1 MKSKKMITK
10 VLLLAFVISLVLPA
24 GAFAAETKTASDL
37 QGHWA
42 ESVIS
47 QWMTDGL
54 VGGYQDGTF
63 QPDKSITRA
72 EFVKLVNAAVKPN
85 KVGAVN
91 FSDVTNTDWFYDELR
106 LAMGAGYVGG
116 FEDGTFRPADNVTRA
131 QAAAFI
137 AKAKGLTQDTAQ
149 ANKFADSAAIA
160 YWAKGAVGAVVKA
173 GYMGGYQDGT
183 FRADNALTRA
193 EAVSMLDRVL
203 KDQSDDLVIT
213 EPGTVVKDKTV
224 AGDVI
229 IAASVGSGDVTLDNV
244 TIHGDLLVKG
254 GGANSVHLKN
264 TTVKGTVYAQR
275 TAGTV
280 RVVVEAASHIDRI
293 VILNGTQLQ
302 AASDFKGTIKE
313 IIIDEQASST
323 QAITI
328 DAKADKIEIQANA
341 TVTIKED
348 AKQVVLADTA
358 EKAKVTVADN
368 AKVETLTVDAPKA
381 TVEIASGAKVETL
394 TANEA
399 VDINGSGSIGK
410 LEANASNV
418 TTEIKPDKTETASGV
433 KDPVI
438 DTTVSGGG
446 SSSGGSSGGGGG
458 TTAKTAT
465 VTTAEELTKALADT
479 TVDVIK
485 VSSTIGSESAY
496 GTYTVD
502 RVVTIKSDAKAT
514 VYGSF
519 VVRANATIQDLT
531 INNEGCGTHPGK
543 NAIDIVGTAATIKNN
558 TLNLGQKDA
567 AVANGIVI
575 WPAAGS
581 STGLTIQ
588 GNHINGYTG
597 TDAAWTS
604 TGILVVENT
613 AVADGLLKDAATP
626 ITTSDLGLSYDQEKA
641 LATGNT
647 YTGCDSDYSR
657 TNYAADQTGKKE
669 FVVVS
674 NANRLNNLFTGT
686 ILLDQG
692 AAVVLNGDIT
702 MGDKHIVIPVKGLT
716 FDGNGKTLTFAS
728 KNDEHAVD
736 CGIVVQNADVTVKDL
751 TVTMEGAQEGWKGCY
766 ALQAYNVKDITFE
779 DITANG
785 ADGAMNINGA
795 EVTLKGAI
803 NVSGNEFGGIEVSR
817 GESLKDTNAQGKL
830 IIDNVTWTNNDEAYT
845 KPTIWVVKDQGSI
858 LPEDGFA
865 KNDGDAKPDQIQ
877 YYLDAANAFGDTAIS
892 DASALTETE
901 TKGVYSAS
909 FTWSSNNGIGTLGKK
924 TSGSYDYYTNG
935 AYLRFQVK
943 DEQGTVKSF
952 ADVFTTVEG
961 GNNAE
966 GGMTLQTDNGTVN
979 DMDGSMRELADWK
992 AEMNNAKRTNLTNDA
1007 NSKYVFYGLIQNKD
1021 EGTKTVGFNAKD
1033 SRTVNMTLT
1042 PKAGL
1047 EAGTYTVTVQAMQQ
1061 NVNGNDKECGTPIAF
1076 TFTVEKAA
1084 DKAVATSLESDD
1096 LIASDVTGADSNTSE
1111 EVVEPSGDVNP
1122 PAGGADTPDTSN
1134 TSADEAAGEGSTDAP
1149 AETPAE

>member
-1 MKSKKMITK
+1 MKTTKQERGNKNMKSKKMITK

-24 GAFAAETKTASDL
+24 GAFAAETRTASDL

-160 YWAKGAVGAVVKA
+160 DWAKGAVGAVVKA

-302 AASDFKGTIKE
+302 AASDFKGMIKE

-328 DAKADKIEIQANA
+328 DAKADKIEIQANVD
-341 TVTIKED
+341 VTIKED
-348 AKQVVLADTA
+348 AKQVVLTDTA
-358 EKAKVTVADN
+358 DKADVTITDSAKVDSLVVNAEKSTV
-368 AKVETLTVDAPKA
+368 K
-381 TVEIASGAKVETL
+381 IASGAKVETL

-446 SSSGGSSGGGGG
+446 SSSGGSSGGGG
-458 TTAKTAT
+458 TTVKTAT
-465 VTTAEELTKALADT
+465 VTTAEELTKALEDT
-479 TVDVIK
+479 TVDVVK
-485 VSSTIGSESAY
+485 VSGTIGSDSAY

-514 VYGSF
+514 VFGSF
-519 VVRANATIQDLT
+519 VVKADGVVFDNLT
-531 INNEGCGTHPGK
+531 INNKYEDANTANKNGISAYADKLTVTNCIFNANAVNGTYEPNGLVIFPK
-543 NAIDIVGTAATIKNN
+543 TAGANGYTITGNTFNGFNN
-558 TLNLGQKDA
+558 
-567 AVANGIVI
+567 VANGAMYHSAGVFVAEGY
-575 WPAAGS
+575 PVNKKDFFGVKEATLSATVAAGVDEAIAEKN
-581 STGLTIQ
+581 TFTNCAYGYVRMNEFGAEGAGVHVCYATV
-588 GNHINGYTG
+588 GN
-597 TDAAWTS
+597 
-604 TGILVVENT
+604 E
-613 AVADGLLKDAATP
+613 AVLNNA
-626 ITTSDLGLSYDQEKA
+626 IM
-641 LATGNT
+641 
-647 YTGCDSDYSR
+647 
-657 TNYAADQTGKKE
+657 YAAAQETVVLDDDITLTQMVTIKDGK
-669 FVVVS
+669 S
-674 NANRLNNLFTGT
+674 LTL
-686 ILLDQG
+686 
-692 AAVVLNGDIT
+692 VLNGHVIT
-702 MGDKHIVIPVKGLT
+702 NGITYSENVIRM
-716 FDGNGKTLTFAS
+716 FSF
-728 KNDEHAVD
+728 
-736 CGIVVQNADVTVKDL
+736 
-751 TVTMEGAQEGWKGCY
+751 
-766 ALQAYNVKDITFE
+766 
-779 DITANG
+779 
-785 ADGAMNINGA
+785 
-795 EVTLKGAI
+795 
-803 NVSGNEFGGIEVSR
+803 
-817 GESLKDTNAQGKL
+817 
-830 IIDNVTWTNNDEAYT
+830 
-845 KPTIWVVKDQGSI
+845 QGSYVTI
-858 LPEDGFA
+858 DGTVNGSAITTGYTDEPNQEQMRLIQNLNGTLIVNGGSYTGYYAFESNEEDSTV
-865 KNDGDAKPDQIQ
+865 
-877 YYLDAANAFGDTAIS
+877 AATTTIS
-892 DASALTETE
+892 DATITAGFCALSNFAYGTMNVSNSTI
-901 TKGVYSAS
+901 TADYYVLA
-909 FTWSSNNGIGTLGKK
+909 NNGLH
-924 TSGSYDYYTNG
+924 
-935 AYLRFQVK
+935 
-943 DEQGTVKSF
+943 
-952 ADVFTTVEG
+952 
-961 GNNAE
+961 GN
-966 GGMTLQTDNGTVN
+966 TH
-979 DMDGSMRELADWK
+979 
-992 AEMNNAKRTNLTNDA
+992 
-1007 NSKYVFYGLIQNKD
+1007 
-1021 EGTKTVGFNAKD
+1021 FNAKD
-1033 SRTVNMTLT
+1033 CTMTSKLDTAIYFPAGDTLVIDGGTINASNGSGIEAFAGNVEVKGNAIINAGANVAKTDIVSAAGEGSRMDGSAILAGYRKGYMTTGALNLTVESGVTLNSTNNGTIRLVQLGALQNGITAITVSCPADMVVEDSQFINNIPADTTLT
-1042 PKAGL
+1042 VTINDEQVRPVKEQTETKAQAAQDNSIVND
-1047 EAGTYTVTVQAMQQ
+1047 EANTDPANDDKDQAGKDTE
-1061 NVNGNDKECGTPIAF
+1061 NGGKDSSVNG
-1076 TFTVEKAA
+1076 
-1084 DKAVATSLESDD
+1084 
-1096 LIASDVTGADSNTSE
+1096 
-1111 EVVEPSGDVNP
+1111 
-1122 PAGGADTPDTSN
+1122 AGGADTPDISN
-1134 TSADEAAGEGSTDAP
+1134 TSANEAAGEGSTDVP